1 MAEYK
6 MTPRL
11 RDIMDNASEMLEEC
25 NNQTVGVEHVMLAML
40 DDPRA
45 IPTQVLGQFVEPVRV
60 REALRDFLDS
70 EGYKAGNG
78 GSRSLSNGAAE

>member
-11 RDIMDNASEMLEEC
+11 RDVMDNASEILEEC
-25 NNQTVGVEHVMLAML
+25 NNQTIGVEHVMIAIL

-45 IPTQVLGQFVEPVRV
+45 IPTQVLGQFVEPARI
-60 REALRDFLDS
+60 RQALREFLDS
-70 EGYKAGNG
+70 NGYKAGNA
-78 GSRSLSNGAAE
+78 GS